1 MSQNNISDIER
12 VQKSALKVILKE
24 KYTDYNSALKE
35 LNLETLSKR
44 REILCLRFAKKS
56 LKLQNF
62 HKMFPLNN
70 ISMHCM
76 KMRKQ
81 RKFLENYAKTDRYR
95 KSAIP
100 YMQRL
105 LNQEDDIVK
114 TFLSKSNVKSHYA
127 SELRL
132 YRPYHYR

>member
-1 MSQNNISDIER
+1 
-12 VQKSALKVILKE
+12 
-24 KYTDYNSALKE
+24 
-35 LNLETLSKR
+35 
-44 REILCLRFAKKS
+44 
-56 LKLQNF
+56 
-62 HKMFPLNN
+62 MFPLNN

-81 RKFLENYAKTDRYR
+81 RKFLENYAKTVRYR

>member
-81 RKFLENYAKTDRYR
+81 RKFLENHAKSDRYR

>member
-1 MSQNNISDIER
+1 
-12 VQKSALKVILKE
+12 
-24 KYTDYNSALKE
+24 
-35 LNLETLSKR
+35 
-44 REILCLRFAKKS
+44 
-56 LKLQNF
+56 
-62 HKMFPLNN
+62 MFPLNN

-81 RKFLENYAKTDRYR
+81 RKFLENHAKSDRYR

-114 TFLSKSNVKSHYA
+114 TFLST
-127 SELRL
+127 
-132 YRPYHYR
+132 